1 MRQPRLQ
8 LPRRERLRTDPTQ
21 VRLMLPTHVPDVVH
35 YDVSALTE
43 RDGSNSIGVTGELGV
58 GTSETTTVD
67 YCNGVFHARVAVAVV
82 VMVFAVLIIGT
93 GIGLARADDTPS
105 TPDTAPTDKIG
116 VLTIS
121 HVTADG
127 APVENSVIQFKRVN
141 DTTTAT
147 SRATADPSE
156 SPTPTS
162 TTPSATKPSATE
174 SSADSP
180 SASASSTPQPSSL
193 RLPIGTTFD
202 LITGTEPIVL
212 AVPEGD
218 YTLTQLGVVATDTNG
233 ETGPTAEETT
243 VHVTA
248 GKQVNGKLTNRKST
262 TPTASTEPVPAN

>member
-1 MRQPRLQ
+1 MTHTRLQ
-8 LPRRERLRTDPTQ
+8 LSRRERLHTDPAE
-21 VRLMLPTHVPDVVH
+21 VRLMPPTHVPDVVH

-43 RDGSNSIGVTGELGV
+43 RDGSNSISVAGELGV
-58 GTSETTTVD
+58 GTSETTAVD
-67 YCNGVFHARVAVAVV
+67 HRNGVFHARLAVAIV
-82 VMVFAVLIIGT
+82 VMVFAVLIVGT

-141 DTTTAT
+141 DTTTTT

-162 TTPSATKPSATE
+162 TTPSATE

-180 SASASSTPQPSSL
+180 SASASPTPQPSSL

-248 GKQVNGKLTNRKST
+248 GTQVDGKLTNRKST
-262 TPTASTEPVPAN
+262 TPPASTEPVPAN

>member
-1 MRQPRLQ
+1 MP
-8 LPRRERLRTDPTQ
+8 
-21 VRLMLPTHVPDVVH
+21 PTHVPDVVH

-43 RDGSNSIGVTGELGV
+43 RDGSNSISVAGELGV
-58 GTSETTTVD
+58 GTSETTAVD
-67 YCNGVFHARVAVAVV
+67 HRNGVFHARLAVAIV
-82 VMVFAVLIIGT
+82 VMVFAVLIVGT

-141 DTTTAT
+141 DTTTTT

-162 TTPSATKPSATE
+162 TTPSATE

-180 SASASSTPQPSSL
+180 SASASPTPQPSSL

-248 GKQVNGKLTNRKST
+248 GTQVDGKLTNRKST
-262 TPTASTEPVPAN
+262 TPPASTEPVPAN